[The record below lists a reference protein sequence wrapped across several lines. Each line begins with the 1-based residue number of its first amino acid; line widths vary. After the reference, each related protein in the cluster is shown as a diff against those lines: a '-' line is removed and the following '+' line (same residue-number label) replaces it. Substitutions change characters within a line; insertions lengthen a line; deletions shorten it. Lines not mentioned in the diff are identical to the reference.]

1 MISKVLSYPRNRL
14 GNCETGQACT
24 AYDREEASGKILERI
39 LRRTGAVYAE
49 LNLLERESVA
59 RHELELVR
67 TRPGGGWSVLDD
79 TASPY
84 ASQQHN
90 SISMA
95 RETFPLSYAGRTI
108 GTLSLT
114 FDEPPSRDRFDELS
128 SSVAREAALALTRH
142 ELSYSARQLLNL
154 ELLFAGYSRAQY
166 GLEAEI
172 EKVSAVQYPVL
183 LQTAFGASPERIAA
197 AIHVA
202 GSRREAPFVTMDCA
216 YREAQSFA
224 EELEEAF
231 RRAVG
236 GTIFLSDADMLDQA
250 SQRHLLRMI
259 RQAKTAGGAQT
270 SPRFIVSMQ
279 HSFDVIAE
287 QGSFCRILRS
297 ELDYLRIRIPPLH
310 ERREDIVPFLE
321 EWFRRCSPDGVVR
334 GFSAEARQACSCYDW
349 PENESEAARVAA
361 RLAVMSDQFQIG
373 IEELRQVVT
382 WLPRPETAF
391 ADQAFVPASRPIHPP
406 SWPVVTAE
414 PDLLAEDLETNDPD
428 ASGMEAGGAYT
439 EAFGVERGAR
449 MVEQAAV
456 LVVSTQLADISSA
469 VESAHQA
476 VQASA
481 IQVEEAAAEVSSRD
495 VACLGDLP
503 SKLADRDY
511 SDLHAH
517 EIGVQRALRYVGN
530 HYTEEISLGRLARES
545 YISSSHLSFLLKR
558 SLGVPFKSLLAAVRI
573 RRAQQLLALAE
584 QSITEISL
592 EVGFGDLSHFERT
605 FKRLVGTNPREY
617 RRRELLNRHIPSSG
631 QDRFAAVRTLPPNLN
646 YASRKVSS
654 LP

>member
-24 AYDREEASGKILERI
+24 AHDREEASGKILERV
-39 LRRTGAVYAE
+39 LGRTGAVYAE
-49 LNLLERESVA
+49 LNLLERGSVA

-67 TRPGGGWSVLDD
+67 TRPGGGWAVFDG

-84 ASQQHN
+84 APQQR

-95 RETFPLSYAGRTI
+95 RETLPLSYAGRMM

-114 FDEPPSRDRFDELS
+114 FDAPPLRDRFEELA
-128 SSVAREAALALTRH
+128 SSVARETALALTRQ
-142 ELSYSARQLLNL
+142 ELSYSARQLLNM
-154 ELLFAGYSRAQY
+154 ELLFAGHSRAQY
-166 GLEAEI
+166 ALEAEI
-172 EKVSAVQYPVL
+172 EKVSSVQYPVL
-183 LQTAFGASPERIAA
+183 LQAAFGASPERIAA

-216 YREAQSFA
+216 YREAQGFA

-231 RRAVG
+231 RRAIG
-236 GTIFLSDADMLDQA
+236 GTIFLSDADMLDQTA
-250 SQRHLLRMI
+250 QRHLLRVI
-259 RQAKTAGGAQT
+259 RQAKTIGGAQA

-279 HSFDVIAE
+279 QSFDFMAE
-287 QGSFCRILRS
+287 QGGFCRILRS
-297 ELDYLRIRIPPLH
+297 ELDYLRIRIPPLQ
-310 ERREDIVPFLE
+310 ERGEDIVPFFE

-334 GFSAEARQACSCYDW
+334 SFSAEARQACCCYDW

-361 RLAVMSDQFQIG
+361 RLAVMSDQFLIG

-382 WLPRPETAF
+382 WLPRSEDTFAGQAF
-391 ADQAFVPASRPIHPP
+391 APASIHIQPPPRP
-406 SWPVVTAE
+406 VDAVD
-414 PDLLAEDLETNDPD
+414 PDLFGEDLEADDPD
-428 ASGMEAGGAYT
+428 ARGVEAGVYT

-449 MVEQAAV
+449 MVEQSAV
-456 LVVSTQLADISSA
+456 LVVSPQLAGISA
-469 VESAHQA
+469 EVESAHQA
-476 VQASA
+476 VQVSA
-481 IQVEEAAAEVSSRD
+481 VQVEESAAEVSGRD

-503 SKLADRDY
+503 RKLADRDY
-511 SDLHAH
+511 SDLHVH
-517 EIGVQRALRYVGN
+517 EIGVQRALRYVGD

-617 RRRELLNRHIPSSG
+617 RRRELLNRHLANAA
-631 QDRFAAVRTLPPNLN
+631 QDRFAAVRALPQNVHD
-646 YASRKVSS
+646 ASRKVSA